1 MKRRLTLAR
10 ALVND
15 PDLIFMDEP
24 TTGLDPQA
32 RHLIWERLK
41 QLLARGK
48 TILLT
53 THFMDEA
60 ERLADR
66 LAVIDRG
73 RMIAEGAPRELIA
86 RAHRAAGA
94 SRSTATVRASGRSAS
109 AAAWRPRIEVTGETV
124 FCYAHEPAPAL
135 HSLEATS
142 GTALPAPSRQSRGSL
157 PQADGPR
164 DAGRIVSAAA
174 AGCFGPELGLGAAAA
189 VTGASCP
196 VWRRNFLVWRKLFVE
211 RLLTNVVEPLLTIAA
226 FGYGLGSLLP
236 QVDGVSYL
244 QFLAS
249 GSIAMS
255 VMYSAK
261 FEVALG
267 AFSRM
272 HVQKTWDAILHTP
285 LAVDDLLLGEI
296 VWAASKATFTAFCI
310 LVMIW
315 LLDIAREPLS
325 LLVLPAAF
333 FIALVFAAMALIVN
347 AVARSYDLL
356 SNYFTVVVMP
366 LVFLSGVYFP
376 LTQLPGLA
384 ARGSPSGSR

>member
-1 MKRRLTLAR
+1 M
-10 ALVND
+10 
-15 PDLIFMDEP
+15 
-24 TTGLDPQA
+24 
-32 RHLIWERLK
+32 
-41 QLLARGK
+41 
-48 TILLT
+48 
-53 THFMDEA
+53 
-60 ERLADR
+60 
-66 LAVIDRG
+66 
-73 RMIAEGAPRELIA
+73 
-86 RAHRAAGA
+86 
-94 SRSTATVRASGRSAS
+94 SAS
-109 AAAWRPRIEVTGETV
+109 AP
-124 FCYAHEPAPAL
+124 
-135 HSLEATS
+135 ATS
-142 GTALPAPSRQSRGSL
+142 TGSSVWAP
-157 PQADGPR
+157 PR
-164 DAGRIVSAAA
+164 LSWRFV
-174 AGCFGPELGLGAAAA
+174 
-189 VTGASCP
+189 P

-236 QVDGVSYL
+236 EVDGVSYL

-261 FEVALG
+261 FESLWG

-272 HVQKTWDAILHTP
+272 SIQKTWDAILHTP
-285 LAVDDLLLGEI
+285 LAVDDLLLGEL
-296 VWAASKATFTAFCI
+296 VWAASKATFTAVCI
-310 LVMIW
+310 LAMIW

-376 LTQLPGLA
+376 LTQLPDWLRALAEWLPMTAAVNLVRPLALGRWPTHGVSDVLLLALWGSACYTLALGLT
-384 ARGSPSGSR
+384 RRRLLK